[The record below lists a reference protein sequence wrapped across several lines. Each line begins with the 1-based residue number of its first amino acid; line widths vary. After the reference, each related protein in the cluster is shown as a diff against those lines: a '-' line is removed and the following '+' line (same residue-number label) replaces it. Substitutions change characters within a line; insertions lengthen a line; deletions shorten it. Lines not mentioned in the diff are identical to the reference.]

1 MRMLKI
7 AEATRR
13 SEGRRGL
20 RGQRRRRDRER
31 RTRRA
36 AVAYLRFALGRG
48 RDLRRAAEHLG
59 VLPRTLR
66 RWCREWST
74 SRLEL
79 RARGRPIKEV
89 NTSTR
94 SAVIDVLHQLPGV
107 GVPTLRGIFPEVG
120 KRELQE
126 LVDRYRRAMRRGRR
140 VAIRALRWTRPG
152 SVWAMDFSEPPC
164 KIDGVYD
171 QVLCVRDLGSGCE
184 LWTLPIL
191 GKCSQ
196 VVIHSLKAL
205 VHWHGAPLVLKL
217 DNDGVFRSLD
227 FKGWAREAGIRL
239 LYSPPYTPEYN
250 GSVETGMGSL
260 KLLAHRVS
268 ASHDRPGHWTCDDIE
283 EARCRMNL
291 EGRPRGKSGPS
302 PDALWRGR
310 DRIAAP
316 ERDRFESVYRER
328 YEAECDARE
337 LDSKV
342 QWQHAQRASID
353 RAALAGTLVKLGLL
367 MIRRRRITLP
377 IRKLN
382 RAIIS

>member
-7 AEATRR
+7 ADAPRHPV
-13 SEGRRGL
+13 SRRGL
-20 RGQRRRRDRER
+20 RGQRRRRHCER

-36 AVAYLRFALGRG
+36 AVAYLRFALSRGRG
-48 RDLRRAAEHLG
+48 LHRAAEHLA
-59 VLPRTLR
+59 VSPRTLR
-66 RWCREWST
+66 RWWQDWRT
-74 SRLEL
+74 HRIEL
-79 RARGRPIKEV
+79 RARGRPIKAMSE
-89 NTSTR
+89 STR
-94 SAVIDVLHQLPGV
+94 SAVIEVLHQVSGV
-107 GVPTLRGIFPEVG
+107 GVPTLREIFPEAG

-152 SVWAMDFSEPPC
+152 SVWAVDFSEPPC

-191 GKCSQ
+191 GKSSQ

-205 VHWHGAPLVLKL
+205 AHWHGAPLVLKL

-227 FKGWAREAGIRL
+227 FKGWASEARIRL

-260 KLLAHRVS
+260 KCLAHRVS
-268 ASHDRPGHWTCDDIE
+268 AANDRPGEWTCDDIE

-291 EGRPRGKSGPS
+291 EGRPRGASGPS

-310 DRIAAP
+310 DRIDVI
-316 ERDRFESVYRER
+316 ERDRFEAIYRER

-353 RAALAGTLVKLGLL
+353 RAALTGTLVKLGFL

-377 IRKLN
+377 IRKRN
-382 RAIIS
+382 RAVIS